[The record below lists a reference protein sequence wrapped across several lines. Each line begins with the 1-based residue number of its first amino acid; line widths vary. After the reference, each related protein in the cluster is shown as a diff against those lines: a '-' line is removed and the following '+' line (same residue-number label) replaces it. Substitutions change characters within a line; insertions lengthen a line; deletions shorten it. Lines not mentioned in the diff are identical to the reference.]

1 MRAALALLLLAA
13 AWPAHAGGDGRGTG
27 THDAGGP
34 TVITADRL
42 VVDDRAQ
49 RAHFSG
55 HVVLVRGAFRLECPT
70 LVARYAERK
79 GRLAF
84 VRAEAEGGVRFAD
97 PRAHGRSD
105 RAIYEADRERVVLV
119 GHAVVER
126 EGGRIEGER
135 IVHSLATGR
144 TEAAPPPGG
153 RVRVRIDGEPE

>member
-1 MRAALALLLLAA
+1 MRAVRTLLLFLSVLLAGSAA
-13 AWPAHAGGDGRGTG
+13 AAGGGPAPGT
-27 THDAGGP
+27 P

-42 VVDDRAQ
+42 AVDDRAQ
-49 RAHFSG
+49 RARFSG
-55 HVVLVRGAFRLECPT
+55 HVVLVRGAFRLECPV
-70 LVARYAERK
+70 LVAHYAKRE

-97 PRAHGRSD
+97 PRARGRAD
-105 RAIYEADRERVVLV
+105 RAVYEADREHVVLM